1 MLFIVSLTTDLWDII
16 NLIPF
21 YDKFVPK
28 AVLESVPNSSCDMN
42 QGKSYLSQKSCGP
55 FLLIT
60 AYPLKLRLATAL
72 VLLCSIFRSW
82 ITI

>member
-42 QGKSYLSQKSCGP
+42 QGKLYLSQKSCGP
-55 FLLIT
+55 SNYLLIT
-60 AYPLKLRLATAL
+60 SEVTPCNCTCT
-72 VLLCSIFRSW
+72 VM
-82 ITI
+82 